1 MANARK
7 GTMMSP
13 PVRDFHC
20 HSNCSDGL
28 FAPAELVEY
37 AAQSGVDELSLT
49 DHDTLAGLE
58 EAGRAA
64 QTCGV
69 RFMPG
74 MELTCR
80 FRGRTVHVLG
90 YGFALEE
97 ALADARLTAYL
108 DEVKHRDHQWAAEMC
123 RESCQAPLIARTPDG
138 REHPVCVREEE
149 LHWAR
154 GTMPSAFH
162 LTVVLAEKLAAV
174 ADELGIPAR
183 HCFYLFT
190 GRFEPERRHESYWP
204 ELRTRYASLLARFG
218 LSAATHWWVPR
229 PTADLLDAA
238 EAIQTFE
245 RIGALPVVA
254 HPGEQELTA
263 EDLGALAELGLR
275 GMEIYTYKHGPELVA
290 ELEAIGAEL
299 GLFGT
304 GGTDFHDPHHRAQVE
319 LGRDRAGS
327 PLTRG
332 ISIDGFRELGACR

>member
-1 MANARK
+1 
-7 GTMMSP
+7 MST

-28 FAPAELVEY
+28 YCPGELVEY
-37 AAQSGVDELSLT
+37 AARSGVEELSLT
-49 DHDTLAGLE
+49 DHDTVAGLE
-58 EAGRAA
+58 EAGRTA

-74 MELTCR
+74 MELTSR

-90 YGFALEE
+90 YGFGLPE
-97 ALADARLTAYL
+97 AMGDARLTAYL
-108 DEVKHRDHQWAAEMC
+108 DEVKRRDHRWAAEMC
-123 RESCQAPLIARTPDG
+123 RKSCESPLVATAPDG
-138 REHPVCVREEE
+138 RAHRIFVREEE
-149 LHWAR
+149 LSWAR

-162 LTVVLAEKLAAV
+162 LAVVLAEKLAAI
-174 ADELGIPAR
+174 AEELSIPAR

-190 GRFEPERRHESYWP
+190 GRFEPERREQSYWP
-204 ELRTRYASLLARFG
+204 ELRARYASLLARFG

-229 PTADLLDAA
+229 PTADLLDAE

-263 EDLGALAELGLR
+263 EDLGELAALGLR
-275 GMEIYTYKHGPELVA
+275 GLEIYTYKHGPELVG
-290 ELEAIGAEL
+290 ELEAIAESL
-299 GLFGT
+299 GLFAT
-304 GGTDFHDPHHRAQVE
+304 GGTDFHDPHHRAWVK

-332 ISIDGFRELGACR
+332 LSIDGFRRLGACR